1 MTKKLMDYF
10 NKAPR
15 LGTLSTCSKD
25 GKVDSAILGSPRM
38 TDEKTVVMGLGQN
51 RTLVN
56 LQENPHA
63 VFLIMEPGKSLAE
76 WKGVR
81 VYLKVQALAVGGP
94 ALDTYRQQIAKV
106 MGPDAA
112 KMIHAAVTFDVTEI
126 RPLVDMGQ
134 GWEKSV

>member
-1 MTKKLMDYF
+1 
-10 NKAPR
+10 
-15 LGTLSTCSKD
+15 
-25 GKVDSAILGSPRM
+25 
-38 TDEKTVVMGLGQN
+38 MGWEHRSGA
-51 RTLVN
+51 VN

-63 VFLIMEPGKSLAE
+63 VFLIMEPGKTLAD

-81 VYLKVQALAVGGP
+81 VYLKVLALAVGGT
-94 ALDTYRQQIAKV
+94 ALDTYRLQITKV

>member
-1 MTKKLMDYF
+1 MPKKLMEYF
-10 NKAPR
+10 NRAPR
-15 LGTLSTCSKD
+15 IGTLSTAAKD
-25 GKVDSAILGSPRM
+25 GTVDSAVFGSPRM

-51 RTLVN
+51 RTLNN

-63 VFLIMEPGKSLAE
+63 VFLIMEPGRALAD
-76 WKGVR
+76 WKGIR
-81 VYLKVQALAVGGP
+81 VYLTVTALAVGGP

-112 KMIHAAVTFDVTEI
+112 KMIHAAVTFEVTGV

-134 GWEKSV
+134 DWQQSI